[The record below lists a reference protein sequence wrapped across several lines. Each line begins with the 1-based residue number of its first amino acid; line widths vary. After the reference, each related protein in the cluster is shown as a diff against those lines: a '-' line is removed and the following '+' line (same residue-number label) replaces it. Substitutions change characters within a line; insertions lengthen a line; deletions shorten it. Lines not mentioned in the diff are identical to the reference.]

1 MSNWFSKLFCGVESP
16 QPKYVIGEETVTP
29 VENTKVISKE
39 DQLKNELVQKLIDGL
54 AVSTKIESS
63 VDRYDVIYR
72 WSYNNIDIK
81 LLHHRGPYISYA
93 REPYEDFTLTI
104 GGEPSIDLGN
114 GLLQMK
120 LRNILSKQA
129 ELRRI
134 KHLESKLHLLGR

>member
-16 QPKYVIGEETVTP
+16 QPKYEIRGQTVTP
-29 VENTKVISKE
+29 VESPKVISKE

-63 VDRYDVIYR
+63 IDRHDVTYR
-72 WSYNNIDIK
+72 WSHNNIEIK
-81 LLHHRGPYISYA
+81 LVHQRGPYISYVL
-93 REPYEDFTLTI
+93 EPYEGFTLTI

-114 GLLQMK
+114 GLLQMR
-120 LRNILSKQA
+120 LRSILSKQA